1 MNLIQYLKWIVIV
14 IGLSCCKQNLRTI
27 NHTQTNSAKPDS
39 LKTTTHYPFVI
50 SDVRRFRIEAQV
62 EGELYPKYVNFFEKH
77 NYSGN
82 GYCWE
87 GHITQIL
94 NKIAPEL
101 LTHITF
107 DPEAGAFY
115 AFADSKENQLRF
127 VELLSPIFAD
137 LDKLE
142 DYVKKADRSKIDD

>member
-1 MNLIQYLKWIVIV
+1 M
-14 IGLSCCKQNLRTI
+14 
-27 NHTQTNSAKPDS
+27 
-39 LKTTTHYPFVI
+39 TTYYPFVI
-50 SDVRRFRIEAQV
+50 NDIRHFRIEAQV

-94 NKIAPEL
+94 NKIDPEL

-115 AFADSKENQLRF
+115 AFADTKKNQLRF
-127 VELLSPIFAD
+127 VELLSPIFSD